1 MNKEEK
7 KIGGT
12 LGEGEASKKNE
23 ATSNLL
29 RYEVYQYGDP
39 IEDIDLG
46 ELPKDMSDP
55 ENWKE
60 IAQVCKEKCVDIICF
75 LDKPHNGSSVVVF
88 RNSGNFLFFGE
99 KVEDQAYDF
108 ATNEDVYVF
117 SAKYLEKTIRIY
129 TFWDW
134 DTGYFLYK
142 LDNQDDDDTA
152 ERHVT
157 SVESYGSVT
166 NELLWNSSSFKPESF

>member
-1 MNKEEK
+1 MNNDENKV
-7 KIGGT
+7 GGT

-29 RYEVYQYGDP
+29 RYEVYQDGDP
-39 IEDIDLG
+39 IEDLDLC

-55 ENWKE
+55 KSWKK
-60 IAQVCKEKCVDIICF
+60 IAQFCKDNIVDIICS
-75 LDKPHNGSSVVVF
+75 LDKPYNGSSVVVF
-88 RNSGNFLFFGE
+88 KNSGNYLFFDE
-99 KVEDQAYDF
+99 EAEDIANDF
-108 ATNEDVYVF
+108 ATSEDVYVF
-117 SAKYLEKTIRIY
+117 SANYRGKTIRIY

-142 LDNQDDDDTA
+142 WDSQDDTA

-157 SVESYGSVT
+157 SVESYGSVA
-166 NELLWNSSSFKPESF
+166 NELLWNSSSFNPERF